1 MLRLKL
7 SEEAIK
13 KESPTA
19 QIRRLLLDLSS
30 LTAVRKAAAE
40 VNAYTE
46 PLHVRRILSSDI
58 LTPP

>member
-19 QIRRLLLDLSS
+19 QIRRLLLNLSS
-30 LTAVRKAAAE
+30 LAAVRKAAAE